1 MIFLP
6 KDEALADLAKQVVE
20 DVVKQ
25 EGHCHVVGW
34 RDVPVA
40 HEVVGRMARDA
51 EPRIVQVS
59 GLTALVCTLAHRSC
73 NTSMMLLSCPMK
85 GECEMSSEF
94 AVSCTALLGF
104 MCFCMV
110 YCRHASRCKVIYMTA
125 KSCELACR
133 CSWSPTLASKAM
145 SWNASSSS
153 CAS

>member
-51 EPRIVQVS
+51 EPRIIQVS

-73 NTSMMLLSCPMK
+73 NSCMMLLSCPMK
-85 GECEMSSEF
+85 EECEVGSEF
-94 AVSCTALLGF
+94 AVSCLALLGF
-104 MCFCMV
+104 ILLCTLC
-110 YCRHASRCKVIYMTA
+110 CRHASRFKVICMIA
-125 KSCELACR
+125 K
-133 CSWSPTLASKAM
+133 
-145 SWNASSSS
+145 
-153 CAS
+153 

>member
-59 GLTALVCTLAHRSC
+59 GLIALVCMLAYRSC
-73 NTSMMLLSCPMK
+73 HTCMMLLSCSVK
-85 GECEMSSEF
+85 
-94 AVSCTALLGF
+94 
-104 MCFCMV
+104 
-110 YCRHASRCKVIYMTA
+110 
-125 KSCELACR
+125 
-133 CSWSPTLASKAM
+133 
-145 SWNASSSS
+145 
-153 CAS
+153 